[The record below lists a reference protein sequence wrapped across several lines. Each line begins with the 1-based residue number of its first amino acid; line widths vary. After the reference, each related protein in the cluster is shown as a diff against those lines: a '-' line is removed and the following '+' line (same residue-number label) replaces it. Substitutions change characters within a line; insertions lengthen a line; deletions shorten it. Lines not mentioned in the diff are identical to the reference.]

1 MRAASTYL
9 DFQSQSK
16 KLVQE
21 FKGIATVYQ
30 PAMESMGMNLT
41 EEGTFTINK
50 DQLRRS
56 VSQSDNIG
64 ETFAYL
70 KNFSTTLLR
79 KSDQVS
85 LNPMDYVDKTLV
97 AYKNPIASRNYVS
110 PYSTSAYTG
119 MMFNS
124 YC

>member
-1 MRAASTYL
+1 
-9 DFQSQSK
+9 
-16 KLVQE
+16 
-21 FKGIATVYQ
+21 
-30 PAMESMGMNLT
+30 MESMGMNIS
-41 EEGTFTINK
+41 EDGTLNVNK
-50 DQLRRS
+50 EQLKRS
-56 VSQSDNIG
+56 ALQSDNIS

-85 LNPMDYVDKTLV
+85 LNPMDYVDKTMV

>member
-1 MRAASTYL
+1 
-9 DFQSQSK
+9 
-16 KLVQE
+16 
-21 FKGIATVYQ
+21 
-30 PAMESMGMNLT
+30 MNLT